1 MSKVRQ
7 PKAEP
12 LSPVTTA
19 EAAELL
25 GVHVRTVLR
34 LIERGRLRAR
44 KLPGGRT
51 MPYIIDHASVDALL
65 AERTPNTSY
74 KKKAPGQSAD

>member
-12 LSPVTTA
+12 LPPVTTA

-34 LIERGRLRAR
+34 LIERGKLNAR
-44 KLPGGRT
+44 KLAGGRT
-51 MPYIIDHASVDALL
+51 MPYIIERRSVDALL
-65 AERTPNTSY
+65 AERTPNTHV
-74 KKKAPGQSAD
+74 KKHA